1 MIGTAAGG
9 YLLLM
14 AVVIGY
20 YYGVA
25 RVGADFLYGPGYEY
39 GPPPDLPFPPYARRG
54 RRIRTRDLEDYLED
68 LEDELARVRREL
80 QELREPG
87 AEARQA

>member
-1 MIGTAAGG
+1 
-9 YLLLM
+9 M

-25 RVGADFLYGPGYEY
+25 RVGADLDG
-39 GPPPDLPFPPYARRG
+39 
-54 RRIRTRDLEDYLED
+54 YLED

>member
-1 MIGTAAGG
+1 
-9 YLLLM
+9 
-14 AVVIGY
+14 
-20 YYGVA
+20 
-25 RVGADFLYGPGYEY
+25 VGADLDG
-39 GPPPDLPFPPYARRG
+39 
-54 RRIRTRDLEDYLED
+54 YLED